1 MDERSEQSG
10 KGRRV
15 HRLLLW
21 TILVLALALRLAY
34 VSGLSPDA
42 VFASA
47 DARGYRLLAMNL
59 LDYGSF
65 SPPGNSPSLLAATR
79 MPLYPALLALA
90 LSATDDAR
98 FAVPVIQ
105 SVLDVL
111 VVALVYGLVSRLTDR
126 RRGLLAAFLYAVNPI
141 SFLFV
146 GQALTEVVLA
156 FLLTLTF
163 YVFVIALEA
172 RQRRYS
178 LLAVTG
184 FVSGLCILCK
194 PNMVLLPLILAV
206 SLICHHRCLSW
217 RALKEASVLWGVGL
231 AVLVP
236 WLLRNHLVYGE
247 WFLSLAFDDN
257 LAHVSAVAT
266 ILESEGEQVAPW
278 TPRWEETYMNEIVA
292 PASTMYGWAEKDDS
306 SKPREAV
313 RQQREMAA
321 IARSLL
327 RQHPTAFVVSHLKG
341 VVRSFV
347 PSLHRYWY
355 AYAMKRPWPGNEA
368 LRTVLSQAWRRTRNG
383 EGSGGLTV
391 VGQWWW
397 SHPPL
402 ARGLWLASAILH
414 SLGVGLLIAGIW
426 CLRTRPGVLVGSSLI
441 LLYLALLPGPIA
453 YVRFWMPGVP
463 LAIGLIGAAF
473 YQCGRA
479 KPVLS
484 R

>member
-1 MDERSEQSG
+1 VDEKSEQPG
-10 KGRRV
+10 KSRRV

-34 VSGLSPDA
+34 VSGLSPGA

-59 LDYGSF
+59 LDHGCF

-79 MPLYPALLALA
+79 MPLYPAMLALA
-90 LSATDDAR
+90 LSTTDDASL
-98 FAVPVIQ
+98 AVPVAQ
-105 SVLDVL
+105 SVLDV
-111 VVALVYGLVSRLTDR
+111 VVAALVYGLVSRLTDH
-126 RRGLLAAFLYAVNPI
+126 RRGLLAAFLYAINPI

-156 FLLTLTF
+156 FLMTLTF

-172 RQRRYS
+172 HQRRYS

-184 FVSGLCILCK
+184 FLSALCILCK
-194 PNMVLLPLILAV
+194 PNVVLLPLILAV
-206 SLICHHRCLSW
+206 SLICHCRCLSW
-217 RALKEASVLWGVGL
+217 RTLKEASILWGVGL

-236 WLLRNHLVYGE
+236 WLVRNHLVYGE

-266 ILESEGEQVAPW
+266 ILEARGEQVAPW
-278 TPRWEETYMNEIVA
+278 TPRWEETYMSEIVA
-292 PASTMYGWAEKDDS
+292 PASTTYGWAERDDS
-306 SKPREAV
+306 SKPPEAV
-313 RQQREMAA
+313 RRQREMAA

-327 RQHPTAFVVSHLKG
+327 RQHPSAFVVSHLKG
-341 VVRSFV
+341 VLRSFV

-355 AYAMKRPWPGNEA
+355 AYVTKTPWPESEA
-368 LRTVLSQAWRRTRNG
+368 LQTVLSQAWRRIRNG
-383 EGSGGLTV
+383 EWSGGLKV
-391 VGQWWW
+391 IGQWWW
-397 SHPPL
+397 RHPPL

-414 SLGVGLLIAGIW
+414 SLGGALLIAGIW

-453 YVRFWMPGVP
+453 HIRFWMPGVP
-463 LAIGLIGAAF
+463 LAIGLMGAAF
-473 YQCGRA
+473 FRYGRA